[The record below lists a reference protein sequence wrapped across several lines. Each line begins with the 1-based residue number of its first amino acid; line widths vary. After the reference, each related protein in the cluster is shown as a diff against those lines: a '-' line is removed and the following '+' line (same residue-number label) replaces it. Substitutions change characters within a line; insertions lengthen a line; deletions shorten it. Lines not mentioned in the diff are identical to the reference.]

1 MCRNELDLDMARIVW
16 EGGGSL
22 VKLEKM
28 KEGII
33 DLDGK
38 LVKSEA
44 LVFLP
49 RVFMWDIY
57 VFGSP

>member
-16 EGGGSL
+16 EGRGSL
-22 VKLEKM
+22 VQLEKM

-49 RVFMWDIY
+49 RV
-57 VFGSP
+57 